1 MYGVR
6 VGKIFFSRSKWDL
19 IGSLDHCHLVTTCIT
34 NMFIRTHTMKWF
46 NRKLFHSVFTMNGV
60 VRRPHVCYKLCNA
73 GLRDTSWHVSAM
85 FRHCQDKDEQI
96 QFTLLM
102 TETISQVWCV
112 VWRLSRVTCDTSG
125 RLMSVVCSN
134 HLRSRILPLT
144 PHPSLATPRS
154 VNTEAQLGQ
163 RWADN
168 TESGQS

>member
-6 VGKIFFSRSKWDL
+6 VGKIKNIFSRWKWDL
-19 IGSLDHCHLVTTCIT
+19 IGSLDHCHLMTTCIT

-46 NRKLFHSVFTMNGV
+46 NRKLFHSVFTIV
-60 VRRPHVCYKLCNA
+60 LCA
-73 GLRDTSWHVSAM
+73 GLMFVTSSVTRVCVTPSWHVSAM

-102 TETISQVWCV
+102 TETISEVWCV

-134 HLRSRILPLT
+134 HLRPLSRILPLS

-154 VNTEAQLGQ
+154 VNTE
-163 RWADN
+163 
-168 TESGQS
+168 E